1 MNARERI
8 KIALER
14 ANKSQ
19 RDLAQFMGLKSPTV
33 SAMLAK
39 DEIDSIK
46 YLKAVEELTGFSF
59 EWLRTGQGP
68 ERVEASANKVEEPGL
83 VYYQEKLTSKDEL
96 IEELKARI
104 ADLKKYQELLE
115 KQIRDKRD

>member
-1 MNARERI
+1 
-8 KIALER
+8 
-14 ANKSQ
+14 
-19 RDLAQFMGLKSPTV
+19 MGLKSPTV

-46 YLKAVEELTGFSF
+46 YLKAVEQLTGFSF

-68 ERVEASANKVEEPGL
+68 ERLEAPSNKVEEPGL

-104 ADLKKYQELLE
+104 VDLKKYQELLE
-115 KQIRDKRD
+115 KQIRDRKD

>member
-1 MNARERI
+1 MSTRERI
-8 KIALER
+8 KLALER
-14 ANKSQ
+14 SNKSQ

-59 EWLRTGQGP
+59 EWLRTGEGP
-68 ERVEASANKVEEPGL
+68 QQLQPSGNRVEEPEM
-83 VYYQEKLTSKDEL
+83 VYWHEKLSSKDEL

-115 KQIRDKRD
+115 KQIREKNG